1 MDTGTLV
8 SLLGEGLLQT
18 LYMTVLGTLMSY
30 VIGLPIG
37 VSLIVTGPNGIR
49 PVAIYNKV
57 MGFIVNVIRS
67 VPFLIL
73 MIALMPYIRKVIGT
87 GIGTS
92 ATTAALVVA
101 AAPFVARLVEQS
113 LLEVDPGVIEA
124 AQAMGAGNFQIIR
137 KVLLLEARPS
147 LLNGAAVATINI
159 LGYSA
164 MAGIVGGG
172 GLGDLAIRY
181 GLYRFQPSIM
191 WITIIVLVI
200 LVQILQEAGIRIAA
214 KMDNR
219 ISEVHPALIR
229 DKEFTPFPFIINDRG
244 LPEKVDGLDLRH
256 RPKKKLDYRSIPEEK
271 HRKALDIVFGIT
283 EKNKTPIPIIKA
295 TELIERFMEAY
306 KTVGYDRRK
315 NCHYNL
321 RQFLLDRQVIEQTS
335 LGFVYNRDFHLDETE

>member
-87 GIGTS
+87 GIGTG

-200 LVQILQEAGIRIAA
+200 LVQILQEAGIRFAA
-214 KMDNR
+214 RMDNR
-219 ISEVHPALIR
+219 I
-229 DKEFTPFPFIINDRG
+229 N
-244 LPEKVDGLDLRH
+244 
-256 RPKKKLDYRSIPEEK
+256 
-271 HRKALDIVFGIT
+271 
-283 EKNKTPIPIIKA
+283 
-295 TELIERFMEAY
+295 
-306 KTVGYDRRK
+306 
-315 NCHYNL
+315 
-321 RQFLLDRQVIEQTS
+321 
-335 LGFVYNRDFHLDETE
+335 

>member
-124 AQAMGAGNFQIIR
+124 AQAMGAGSFQIIR

-181 GLYRFQPSIM
+181 GLYRFQPAIM
-191 WITIIVLVI
+191 WITIVILVI
-200 LVQILQEAGIRIAA
+200 MVQILQEVGIRAVA
-214 KMDNR
+214 RMDNR
-219 ISEVHPALIR
+219 I
-229 DKEFTPFPFIINDRG
+229 N
-244 LPEKVDGLDLRH
+244 
-256 RPKKKLDYRSIPEEK
+256 
-271 HRKALDIVFGIT
+271 
-283 EKNKTPIPIIKA
+283 
-295 TELIERFMEAY
+295 
-306 KTVGYDRRK
+306 
-315 NCHYNL
+315 
-321 RQFLLDRQVIEQTS
+321 
-335 LGFVYNRDFHLDETE
+335 

>member
-18 LYMTVLGTLMSY
+18 LYMTLLGTLMSY

-87 GIGTS
+87 GIGTG

-124 AQAMGAGNFQIIR
+124 AQAMGAGNFQMQWR
-137 KVLLLEARPS
+137 E
-147 LLNGAAVATINI
+147 
-159 LGYSA
+159 
-164 MAGIVGGG
+164 
-172 GLGDLAIRY
+172 
-181 GLYRFQPSIM
+181 
-191 WITIIVLVI
+191 
-200 LVQILQEAGIRIAA
+200 
-214 KMDNR
+214 
-219 ISEVHPALIR
+219 
-229 DKEFTPFPFIINDRG
+229 
-244 LPEKVDGLDLRH
+244 
-256 RPKKKLDYRSIPEEK
+256 
-271 HRKALDIVFGIT
+271 
-283 EKNKTPIPIIKA
+283 
-295 TELIERFMEAY
+295 
-306 KTVGYDRRK
+306 
-315 NCHYNL
+315 
-321 RQFLLDRQVIEQTS
+321 
-335 LGFVYNRDFHLDETE
+335 

>member
-18 LYMTVLGTLMSY
+18 LYMTLLGTLMSY

-49 PVAIYNKV
+49 PLAIYNKV

-113 LLEVDPGVIEA
+113 LLEVDPGVVEA

-200 LVQILQEAGIRIAA
+200 LVQILQEIGVKLAA

-219 ISEVHPALIR
+219 I
-229 DKEFTPFPFIINDRG
+229 N
-244 LPEKVDGLDLRH
+244 
-256 RPKKKLDYRSIPEEK
+256 
-271 HRKALDIVFGIT
+271 
-283 EKNKTPIPIIKA
+283 
-295 TELIERFMEAY
+295 
-306 KTVGYDRRK
+306 
-315 NCHYNL
+315 
-321 RQFLLDRQVIEQTS
+321 
-335 LGFVYNRDFHLDETE
+335 